1 MTFEYKRK
9 VCMFML
15 SKAMSLAA
23 QQPAGHNR
31 SSAVDDGFLAFNKG
45 ALGVS

>member
-1 MTFEYKRK
+1 
-9 VCMFML
+9 MFRL

-23 QQPAGHNR
+23 QQPGGYNR
-31 SSAVDDGFLAFNKG
+31 SSAVDDGFFSLNKG

>member
-1 MTFEYKRK
+1 MSR
-9 VCMFML
+9 L

-31 SSAVDDGFLAFNKG
+31 PSAVDDGFFAFNKG